1 MHNIGSKQAR
11 WNTRVKL
18 IGVLLNEASTVVNV
32 AQRYASELS
41 EIGIN
46 DFELQRMRTLIARVA
61 AHYHKRKENKTNVV
75 PELRELQFKKE
86 VILKAVELKFGP
98 TSAVLKEFCNPEGE
112 ETYVHLNSSS

>member
-1 MHNIGSKQAR
+1 MNDSGSKQAR

-18 IGVLLNEASTVVNV
+18 IRVILNEASTVVNV

-41 EIGIN
+41 EIGIHN
-46 DFELQRMRTLIARVA
+46 HELERMRTLIGTIA
-61 AHYHKRKENKTNVV
+61 AHYHKREENKKNMV

-98 TSAVLKEFCNPEGE
+98 TSPVLKEFCNPEGE

>member
-1 MHNIGSKQAR
+1 MHDIESKQAR
-11 WNTRVKL
+11 WNTRIKL
-18 IGVLLNEASTVVNV
+18 IRVILNEALTVVNV

-41 EIGIN
+41 EIGIHST
-46 DFELQRMRTLIARVA
+46 ELQRMRTLIGTID

-98 TSAVLKEFCNPEGE
+98 TSPVLKEFCHPEGE